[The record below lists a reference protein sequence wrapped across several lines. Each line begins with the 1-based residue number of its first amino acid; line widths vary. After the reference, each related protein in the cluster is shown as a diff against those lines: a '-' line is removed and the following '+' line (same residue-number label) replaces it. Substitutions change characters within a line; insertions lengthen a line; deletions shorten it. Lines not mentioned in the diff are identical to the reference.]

1 MYHPYMSASDLSLV
15 VDHHTKL
22 AAKGHILHE
31 RIRANIA
38 PVLLAK
44 ALNAKPVNRW
54 NPGNAQMSLLKRTS
68 GNIFFDYVSVAAAV
82 LPASSLARDDMSVRH
97 CFFSAVRPS
106 VAVPCLP
113 CLQNNVESVLLFCAV
128 LVAIAGIMFNSGE
141 LSSDPN
147 SADGQVGERTRASRL
162 FSLTSH
168 LMFGG

>member
-54 NPGNAQMSLLKRTS
+54 NPSNAQMSLLKRTS
-68 GNIFFDYVSVAAAV
+68 GNIFFDYVSVAAAA
-82 LPASSLARDDMSVRH
+82 LPAYSLARDNMPVRH
-97 CFFSAVRPS
+97 CFFLRCPS
-106 VAVPCLP
+106 ICRGPLSPVPSE
-113 CLQNNVESVLLFCAV
+113 QRGECAV
-128 LVAIAGIMFNSGE
+128 VLCGAGGYRWHHVQ
-141 LSSDPN
+141 L
-147 SADGQVGERTRASRL
+147 G
-162 FSLTSH
+162 
-168 LMFGG
+168 